1 MSLCREE
8 VVGRVQVY
16 RVINIK
22 QQVQV
27 LKEEKNSSTLKICIQ
42 VKDKSFS

>member
-27 LKEEKNSSTLKICIQ
+27 LKEEEKHR
-42 VKDKSFS
+42 KSAKLP